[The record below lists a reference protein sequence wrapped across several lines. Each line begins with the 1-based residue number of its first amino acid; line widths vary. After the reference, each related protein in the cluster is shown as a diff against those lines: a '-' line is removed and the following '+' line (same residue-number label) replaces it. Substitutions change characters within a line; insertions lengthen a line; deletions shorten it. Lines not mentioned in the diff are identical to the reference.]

1 MTHPAIQPAGPVDAA
16 RVGLSAEPE
25 SSPPSAQS
33 LTCKHCG
40 REVVLTCWGPGHTV
54 AFARKSDADR
64 HRATPK
70 HSPSPL
76 SGSSPSGPLSGSE
89 DLSSPG
95 GEAVASGRRA
105 TA

>member
-76 SGSSPSGPLSGSE
+76 SGSSPSGPLSEAEASHAGSGTG
-89 DLSSPG
+89 SSAPG
-95 GEAVASGRRA
+95 RA
-105 TA
+105 